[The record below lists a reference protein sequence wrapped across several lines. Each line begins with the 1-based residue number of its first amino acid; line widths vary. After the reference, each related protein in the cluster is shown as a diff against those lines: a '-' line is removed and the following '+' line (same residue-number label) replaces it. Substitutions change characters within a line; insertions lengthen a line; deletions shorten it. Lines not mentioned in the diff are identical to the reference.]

1 MSSIRSRKHT
11 VNPYAIALTA
21 LALPL
26 IASPGIS
33 HAASLADA
41 TADAD
46 AYQKEHGQEIT
57 IKGERRAPYKEDK
70 SASKKA
76 TAELLDTPQTV
87 QVIGKEIIRE
97 QGATTLTE
105 ALRNSAGVGTFN
117 LGENG
122 STNTGDAVYM
132 RGSDAS
138 GSIFVDGVRD
148 VASVSRDVFN
158 IESVE
163 VLKGAAGTDVGRGSA
178 TGAINLYT
186 KHAVPHTFYNGSVS
200 AGGGDFSRATAD
212 LNWKLTDTAA
222 LRLNLMTQDAGVAGR
237 DVIKNK
243 RWGAAAS
250 LAFGLGTS
258 SRYFLDYMHVDQDN
272 TPDGGVTTIGLPG
285 YSSPD
290 DKARPGYR
298 DFLNDAAPANSK
310 NFYGT
315 RDDFDNVKTDVVTF
329 TFEHD
334 FNNGMHLSNLTR
346 WSQTD
351 QDYQLNA
358 VLGQG
363 TNGATASTRPLL
375 TPDPAD
381 PSTWTLTRLI
391 TNKDAKNT
399 MLTNQTNLQMH
410 FNTGGLEHNVSTG
423 LELISEEQKSLTFD
437 TSAAA
442 GAYPAVSIYSP
453 DPNVGGYTR
462 KLTGAYSDGQTDTI
476 GLYVNDTV
484 RFSEAWQVS
493 AGLRL
498 DHYRTTYKTVAANGA
513 VTPFTAAEDDL
524 VTGKLGVVYKPAAN
538 GSIYASYAITQQPP
552 GGSTFT
558 LAADNSANANN
569 PDVAPQKAKTS
580 EIGTKWDVLRNH
592 LSLTGALYH
601 TEYSDS
607 IATDTDGTF
616 YRTGEKSVSG
626 IELGAVG
633 QITPKWNISAG
644 YTIMNTKVKN
654 QNVVTADGSTDLA
667 YSPKDAFTLWTTY
680 APGKRFTIGGGARY
694 NGEMKRGSDGA
705 VGTPA
710 IVKSYVVID
719 GVASYQ
725 LTERVQLQLN
735 AYNLLDKQYIAAINK
750 SGYRYTP
757 GTPQTFRLAANVNF

>member
-11 VNPYAIALTA
+11 VNPYAIALAA
-21 LALPL
+21 LALPG
-26 IASPGIS
+26 IA
-33 HAASLADA
+33 LAD
-41 TADAD
+41 TSADAD
-46 AYQKEHGQEIT
+46 YNDHKTTEVT
-57 IKGERRAPYKEDK
+57 IRGERHAPYKEDL
-70 SASKKA
+70 SSSKKA

-163 VLKGAAGTDVGRGSA
+163 VLKGAAGTDVGRGAA

-186 KHAVPHTFYNGSVS
+186 KHAAPHNFYNGSLS

-212 LNWKLTDTAA
+212 LNWKLAEAAA
-222 LRLNLMTQDAGVAGR
+222 LRLNLIAQDAGVAGR

-250 LAFGLGTS
+250 LGFGLGTAT
-258 SRYFLDYMHVDQDN
+258 RYYFDVMHVDQDN
-272 TPDGGVTTIGLPG
+272 TPDGGVSTIGLPG

-290 DKARPGYR
+290 NAALPGYR
-298 DFLNDAAPANSK
+298 DFLNDAAPVNPK

-315 RDDFDNVKTDVVTF
+315 KDDFDDIQTDVVTF
-329 TFEHD
+329 TIEHD
-334 FNNGMHLSNLTR
+334 FENGVHLSNLTR

-351 QDYQLNA
+351 QNYQLNA
-358 VLGQG
+358 IMGQG
-363 TNGATASTRPLL
+363 TNGATPSTRPLL

-391 TNKDAKNT
+391 TNKDARNT

-410 FNTGGLEHNVSTG
+410 FSTGGLEHNLSTG
-423 LELISEEQKSLTFD
+423 LELISEEQKTLGFD
-437 TSAAA
+437 TTPAV
-442 GAYPAVSIYSP
+442 GAYPAVSVYNP
-453 DPNVGGYTR
+453 DANVGGYTR
-462 KLTGAYSDGQTDTI
+462 KLSGAYNDGQTNTV
-476 GLYVNDTV
+476 GLYVNDTIK
-484 RFSEAWQVS
+484 FSEAWQIS
-493 AGLRL
+493 AGLRV
-498 DHYRTTYKTVAANGA
+498 DHYKTTYKTVAADGT
-513 VTPFTAAEDDL
+513 VTPFKPAEDDL
-524 VTGKLGVVYKPAAN
+524 LTGKFGVVYKPTAN
-538 GSIYASYAITQQPP
+538 GSLYASYAVTQQPP

-569 PDVAPQKAKTS
+569 PNVEPQKAKTA
-580 EIGTKWDVLRNH
+580 EIGTKWDLVHDH
-592 LSLTGALYH
+592 LSVNGALYR

-616 YRTGEKSVSG
+616 YRTGDKSVEG
-626 IELGAVG
+626 IELGVVG
-633 QITPKWNISAG
+633 QINPHWNISAG
-644 YTIMNTKVKN
+644 YTIMNTEVKN

-680 APGKRFTIGGGARY
+680 APTKRFTIGGGARY

-710 IVKSYVVID
+710 IVKSYVVFD
-719 GVASYQ
+719 GVATYQ

-735 AYNLLDKQYIAAINK
+735 GYNLLDRQYVAAINK

>member
-11 VNPYAIALTA
+11 VSPYAVALTA
-21 LALPL
+21 LTLPL
-26 IASPGIS
+26 L
-33 HAASLADA
+33 AAPLAHADA
-41 TADAD
+41 SADAD
-46 AYQKEHGQEIT
+46 AYKREHGQEIT
-57 IKGERRAPYKEDK
+57 IKGDRRAPYKEDK

-122 STNTGDAVYM
+122 STNTGDAIYM

-178 TGAINLYT
+178 TGAINLYS
-186 KHAVPHTFYNGSVS
+186 KRAAPHTFANGSVS
-200 AGGGDFSRATAD
+200 VGGGDFSRATAD
-212 LNWKLTDTAA
+212 LNWKLAETSA
-222 LRLNLMTQDAGVAGR
+222 LRLNLMAQDAGVAGR
-237 DVIKNK
+237 DEIKNK

-250 LAFGLGTS
+250 LGFGLGTS
-258 SRYFLDYMHVDQDN
+258 TRYFFDVMHVDQDN
-272 TPDGGVTTIGLPG
+272 TPDGGVLTIGLPG

-290 DKARPGYR
+290 NANRPY
-298 DFLNDAAPANSK
+298 LTDAAPVSSK

-315 RDDFDNVKTDVVTF
+315 KDDFDDIQTDVLTF
-329 TFEHD
+329 SVDHD
-334 FNNGMHLSNLTR
+334 FSNGLHLSNTTR
-346 WSQTD
+346 WSQTS
-351 QDYQLNA
+351 QNYQLSSFMA
-358 VLGQG
+358 
-363 TNGATASTRPLL
+363 ATAQLV
-375 TPDPAD
+375 TPDAND
-381 PSTWTLTRLI
+381 PSTWTITRNI
-391 TNKDAKNT
+391 NNKDAVNS
-399 MLTNQTNLQMH
+399 MLTNQTNLQAH
-410 FNTGGLEHNVSTG
+410 FSTGGLEHSLSTG
-423 LELISEEQKSLTFD
+423 LELISEEQESHSYLAASA
-437 TSAAA
+437 TSGA
-442 GAYPAVSIYSP
+442 GNYPAVNVYNP

-462 KLTGAYSDGQTDTI
+462 TRSGASADGKTDTI
-476 GLYVNDTV
+476 GLYVNDTIK
-484 RFSEAWQVS
+484 FNEAWQIS

-498 DHYRTTYKTVAANGA
+498 DHYKTEYTSIA
-513 VTPFTAAEDDL
+513 VDGTPTHFEAEDDL
-524 VTGKLGVVYKPAAN
+524 VTGKFGVVYKPATN
-538 GSIYASYAITQQPP
+538 GSIYVSYAITQQPP

-558 LAADNSANANN
+558 LVADTSANANN
-569 PDVAPQKAKTS
+569 PNVDPQKANTS
-580 EIGTKWDVLRNH
+580 EIGTKWDVLHNR
-592 LSLTGALYH
+592 LSLTGALYR

-616 YRTGEKSVSG
+616 YRTGEKSVEG
-626 IELGAVG
+626 IELGLVG
-633 QITPKWNISAG
+633 QINPHWNISAG

-680 APGKRFTIGGGARY
+680 APNKRFTIGGGARY

-710 IVKSYVVID
+710 VIKGYVVFD

-735 AYNLLDKQYIAAINK
+735 AYNLLDTQYISAINK

>member
-1 MSSIRSRKHT
+1 MSSIRSRKHAA
-11 VNPYAIALTA
+11 NPYAIALTA

-26 IASPGIS
+26 MAAPALG
-33 HAASLADA
+33 HATTTAEAD
-41 TADAD
+41 
-46 AYQKEHGQEIT
+46 QNERGQEIL
-57 IKGERRAPYKEDK
+57 IKGDRRAPYKEDK

-76 TAELLDTPQTV
+76 TADLLDTPQTV

-105 ALRNSAGVGTFN
+105 ALRNSAGVGTFY

-122 STNTGDAVYM
+122 STSTGDAVYM

-148 VASVSRDVFN
+148 VASVSRDVFS

-186 KHAVPHTFYNGSVS
+186 KHAALHSFYNASVA

-212 LNWKLTDTAA
+212 LNWRLGETSA
-222 LRLNLMTQDAGVAGR
+222 LRLNVMDQDAGVAGR

-243 RWGAAAS
+243 RWGVAS
-250 LAFGLGTS
+250 SLGFGLGTS
-258 SRYFLDYMHVDQDN
+258 SRYYLDYMHVDQDN
-272 TPDGGVTTIGLPG
+272 TPDGGVLTIGLPG

-290 DKARPGYR
+290 PTNRA
-298 DFLNDAAPANSK
+298 FLTNAAPVSSK

-315 RDDFDNVKTDVVTF
+315 KDDFDDIQTDVLTF
-329 TFEHD
+329 MFEHD
-334 FNNGMHLSNLTR
+334 FSNGLHLSNTTR
-346 WSQTD
+346 WSQTS
-351 QDYQLNA
+351 QNYQLSSFMA
-358 VLGQG
+358 
-363 TNGATASTRPLL
+363 ATAQLV
-375 TPDPAD
+375 TPDADD
-381 PSTWTLTRLI
+381 PSTWTITRNI
-391 TNKDAKNT
+391 NNKDAVNS
-399 MLTNQTNLQMH
+399 MLTNQTNLQAH
-410 FNTGGLEHNVSTG
+410 FTTGSLQHSLSTG
-423 LELISEEQKSLTFD
+423 LELISEEQESYSYLAASA
-437 TSAAA
+437 TSAA
-442 GAYPAVSIYSP
+442 GNYPAVNVYNP
-453 DPNVGGYTR
+453 DPDVGGYTR
-462 KLTGAYSDGQTDTI
+462 TRSGASADGKTATI
-476 GLYVNDTV
+476 GLYVNDTIK
-484 RFSEAWQVS
+484 FNEAWQIS

-498 DHYRTTYKTVAANGA
+498 DHYKTEYNSIA
-513 VTPFTAAEDDL
+513 VDGTPAHFEAEDDL
-524 VTGKLGVVYKPAAN
+524 LTGKLGVVYKPADN

-569 PDVAPQKAKTS
+569 PDVDPQKAKTS
-580 EIGTKWDVLRNH
+580 EIGTKWDLLRKH

-633 QITPKWNISAG
+633 QINPHWNVSAG

-667 YSPKDAFTLWTTY
+667 YSPKDAVTLWTTY
-680 APGKRFTIGGGARY
+680 APTKRFTIGGGARY

-710 IVKSYVVID
+710 VIKGYIVFD

-725 LTERVQLQLN
+725 LTERVQLQMN
-735 AYNLLDKQYIAAINK
+735 VYNLFDKEYVAAINK

-757 GTPQTFRLAANVNF
+757 GTPQTFRLTANINF